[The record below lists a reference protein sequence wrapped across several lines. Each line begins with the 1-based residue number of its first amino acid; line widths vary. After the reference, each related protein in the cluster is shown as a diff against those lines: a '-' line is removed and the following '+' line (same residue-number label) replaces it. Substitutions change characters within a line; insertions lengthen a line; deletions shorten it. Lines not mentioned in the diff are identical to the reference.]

1 MGDRDIPGSSEGK
14 SRSARRGRR
23 RGRSQGAHLSSP
35 LQYDLNRV
43 PYPISWRLY
52 HLAIWSPLDHVGA
65 VFFSSKSENG
75 GKAFRARR
83 SPQATPLLLLLL
95 LCPLPSW
102 GPMALLR
109 ALWVLALCGL
119 ATGSLRPHPTH
130 PISLRQL
137 SMSQVHG
144 TVPPRLR
151 LRGGEL
157 DGGRAGGRSIDVGDL
172 SEKDQRL
179 WMAVYEDN
187 PNELLAGEES
197 PSTNLPGSWSC

>member
-1 MGDRDIPGSSEGK
+1 
-14 SRSARRGRR
+14 
-23 RGRSQGAHLSSP
+23 
-35 LQYDLNRV
+35 
-43 PYPISWRLY
+43 
-52 HLAIWSPLDHVGA
+52 
-65 VFFSSKSENG
+65 
-75 GKAFRARR
+75 
-83 SPQATPLLLLLL
+83 
-95 LCPLPSW
+95 
-102 GPMALLR
+102 MALLR

-119 ATGSLRPHPTH
+119 ATGSLQPHPTYS
-130 PISLRQL
+130 ISLRKL

-187 PNELLAGEES
+187 PNELLAGEEP